1 MVKYIFQLG
10 RKALISLAEL
20 ASVLPSECQYLS
32 LDREYLVIQL
42 SAEIKEPQTWFN
54 RLGGSTKMIKVVD
67 SCRSAQ
73 DLPKIISTLAA
84 EKFQGRTDKIRY
96 ALSIDMVKSK
106 ADREIKN
113 CLLFTKKKLKELGL
127 SSRFINNNFQNPPTA
142 LLLGEKVISKGAE
155 FFVLEIGGEFLIGE
169 TEAIQDINAYSERD
183 FNRPERDPRLGM
195 LPPKLA
201 QILINL
207 SGAKSD
213 KDTIYDPFCGIGTIL
228 MEATLMGIN
237 VIGSDVSPEN
247 IRKSRTN
254 LEWSY
259 QLSNSKATMRLFA
272 KDATDISKADLPEK
286 ISAVVSETFLGP
298 PVSKTPFPD
307 QIDQNFAQVQ
317 GLIFNFLKAL
327 RPLVPQGTTVVMTL
341 LSYRAGAKFITME
354 ELHHGF
360 AKVGFNEEDLLPE
373 EIVKKFT
380 LPHRQKSLIYERPDQ
395 VVCREIV
402 RLKAI

>member
-20 ASVLPSECQYLS
+20 SSVLPEESQYLN

-42 SAEIKEPQTWFN
+42 PTEIENPQALLN
-54 RLGGSTKMIKVVD
+54 RLGGSAKLVKVID
-67 SCRSAQ
+67 SVKSTNE
-73 DLPKIISTLAA
+73 LPKIISTLAL

-96 ALSIDMVKSK
+96 ALSIDIVKGK

-113 CLLFTKKKLKELGL
+113 CLLFTKKKLKEANL

-142 LLLGEKVISKGAE
+142 LILGEKILSKGAE
-155 FFVLEIGGEFLIGE
+155 FFVLEIEGELLVGE
-169 TEAIQDINAYSERD
+169 TVAVQDINAYSDRD

-207 SGAKSD
+207 SGAKPE

-228 MEATLMGIN
+228 MEASLMEIN
-237 VIGSDVSPEN
+237 VIGSDLSEEN
-247 IRKSRTN
+247 IRKSRLN
-254 LEWSY
+254 LEWSFER
-259 QLSNSKATMRLFA
+259 SNSKATLRLFSQ
-272 KDATDISKADLPEK
+272 DATDISKNDLPEK

-298 PVSKTPFPD
+298 PISKTPFPD
-307 QIDQNFAQVQ
+307 QIDVNFAQVQ

-327 RPLVPQGTTVVMTL
+327 RPLVPQGMPVVMTL
-341 LSYRAGAKFITME
+341 LCYRTGAKFITME

-360 AKVGFNEEDLLPE
+360 AKAGFEEEDLLPE
-373 EIVKKFT
+373 ELVKKFN